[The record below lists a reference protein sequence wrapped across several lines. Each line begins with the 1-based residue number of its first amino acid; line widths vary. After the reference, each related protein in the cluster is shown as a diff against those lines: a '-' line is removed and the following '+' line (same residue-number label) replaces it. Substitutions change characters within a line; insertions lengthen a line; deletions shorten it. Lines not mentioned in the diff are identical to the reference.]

1 MAFPLVLLTGGS
13 GFVGAA
19 LLQRLSGL
27 NITAVGRTQPDNAC
41 GLFFN
46 SDISSNSDYSAV
58 LAGIKVVIHCAARV
72 HMMDESSSDPL
83 AAFREVNTFG
93 TLNLARQAAAA
104 GVKRF
109 IFLSSIK
116 VNGESTLV
124 DKPFKYDDVAKPE
137 DAYGISKAE
146 AEAGLRQIAAET
158 GMEVVIIRPPLV
170 YGRGAKANFA
180 AMLKLAQKN
189 LPLPLGAIHNKRSL
203 VALDNL
209 VDLIVTCIEHPKADN
224 QTFLVSDDRD
234 VSTTELLKLM
244 TRAAGKKP
252 WLIPVPISWLKLAGK
267 LTGKQAVIDRL
278 CGNLQV
284 DITHTKQTLGW
295 TPPVTVE
302 EGIARC
308 FNLPPTPSSPKRGSK
323 SS

>member
-1 MAFPLVLLTGGS
+1 MTEKSKILLTGAT
-13 GFVGAA
+13 GFVG
-19 LLQRLSGL
+19 
-27 NITAVGRTQPDNAC
+27 
-41 GLFFN
+41 
-46 SDISSNSDYSAV
+46 SAV
-58 LAGIKVVIHCAARV
+58 LLKLGNNVASTIGRSKPAWFSGRHFQQEISAAANFQAALSGVSVVVHCAARV
-72 HMMDESSSDPL
+72 HMMNDHSSDPL

-116 VNGESTLV
+116 VNGESTLNG
-124 DKPFKYDDVAKPE
+124 KPFSNDDLPEPE
-137 DAYGISKAE
+137 DAYGISKTE
-146 AEAGLRQIAAET
+146 AEAGLKQIAAKSC
-158 GMEVVIIRPPLV
+158 MEVVIIRPPLV
-170 YGRGAKANFA
+170 YGPGVKANFA
-180 AMLKLAQKN
+180 AMLKLAQNN

-209 VDLIVTCIEHPKADN
+209 VDLIVTCIDHPKAAN
-224 QTFLVSDDRD
+224 QTFLVSDDKD

-252 WLIPVPISWLKLAGK
+252 WLIPVPMSWLKLAGK

-284 DITHTKQTLGW
+284 DISHTKETLGW
-295 TPPVTVE
+295 KPPITLE

-308 FNLPPTPSSPKRGSK
+308 FNSGDK
-323 SS
+323 